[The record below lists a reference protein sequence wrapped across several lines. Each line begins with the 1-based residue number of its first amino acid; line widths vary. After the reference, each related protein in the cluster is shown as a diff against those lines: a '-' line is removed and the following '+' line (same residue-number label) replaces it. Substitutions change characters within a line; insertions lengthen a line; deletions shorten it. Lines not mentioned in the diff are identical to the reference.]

1 MRSLALPLV
10 LVLVACGGVP
20 FLTPDMRTAA
30 DRAREIEPRCKNF
43 TEESSK
49 AMLSPDAIDSVEV
62 AYSYVQ
68 SGPVSREARFRGA
81 HLHVKPLPGFSREAL
96 TRGLECHE
104 ARVLLGRV
112 PAGPDDP
119 YVLEGNW
126 LDIDVDSNGDGFV
139 VSVLGDDLDAA
150 RRVLERAQRFGG
162 APARP

>member
-1 MRSLALPLV
+1 MRSLALVLV

-104 ARVLLGRV
+104 ARVLLGEV
-112 PAGPDDP
+112 GPRADDP
-119 YVLEGNW
+119 YVVAEHW
-126 LDIDVDSNGDGFV
+126 LDIDVDSEGDGFA
-139 VSVLGDDLDAA
+139 VLVRTDEMETA
-150 RRVLERAQRFGG
+150 RLVYQRAQRFV
-162 APARP
+162 ATRSQ